1 MNNRHRRIA
10 RLKEQEYVVTA
21 RKAKKAADSACI
33 LASNAVKMAS
43 DFVTVFNGAVGELFE
58 SFGAGLV
65 RIGKNMQGKES
76 ATLMHDLSTEEWV
89 ALSRYI
95 RGDLYIG
102 GANEGREEQIELF
115 RSAAIKIIRIGDVL
129 EGDQL

>member
-10 RLKEQEYVVTA
+10 RLKAKEQQFDMGNVKCFINETMEKVTDIFSA
-21 RKAKKAADSACI
+21 MTNLIGEALEFYGTGIAK
-33 LASNAVKMAS
+33 
-43 DFVTVFNGAVGELFE
+43 
-58 SFGAGLV
+58 
-65 RIGKNMQGKES
+65 IGKKIQGKEDGS
-76 ATLMHDLSTEEWV
+76 LMNDLTPDEWI

-95 RGDLYIG
+95 KGDLYIG

-115 RSAAIKIIRIGDVL
+115 RSAVIKIIRIGDVL

>member
-1 MNNRHRRIA
+1 MAAALENI
-10 RLKEQEYVVTA
+10 
-21 RKAKKAADSACI
+21 KKAIGSVFEVFGES
-33 LASNAVKMAS
+33 LVKMGRA
-43 DFVTVFNGAVGELFE
+43 
-58 SFGAGLV
+58 
-65 RIGKNMQGKES
+65 MQGKEPD
-76 ATLMHDLSTEEWV
+76 TLMHDLSTEEWV

>member
-10 RLKEQEYVVTA
+10 RLKKQLEQPQVEIIDWSKAIESVTA
-21 RKAKKAADSACI
+21 AFENIKKAIGSVFEVFGES
-33 LASNAVKMAS
+33 LVKMGRA
-43 DFVTVFNGAVGELFE
+43 
-58 SFGAGLV
+58 
-65 RIGKNMQGKES
+65 MQGKEPD
-76 ATLMHDLSTEEWV
+76 TLMHDLSTEEWV

>member
-1 MNNRHRRIA
+1 MNNRHRLVA
-10 RLKEQEYVVTA
+10 RLKAKEQQYNIRKIKCFNNETVKKVTDIFSA
-21 RKAKKAADSACI
+21 MINLIGEALEFYGTGIAK
-33 LASNAVKMAS
+33 
-43 DFVTVFNGAVGELFE
+43 
-58 SFGAGLV
+58 
-65 RIGKNMQGKES
+65 IGKSIQGKEND
-76 ATLMHDLSTEEWV
+76 TLMNNLTPDEWI

>member
-10 RLKEQEYVVTA
+10 RLKKQLEQPQVEIIDWSKAIESVTA
-21 RKAKKAADSACI
+21 AFENIKKAIGSVFEVFGES
-33 LASNAVKMAS
+33 LVKMGRA
-43 DFVTVFNGAVGELFE
+43 
-58 SFGAGLV
+58 
-65 RIGKNMQGKES
+65 MQGKEPD
-76 ATLMHDLSTEEWV
+76 TLVHDLSTEEWV

>member
-1 MNNRHRRIA
+1 MNNRHRRVA
-10 RLKEQEYVVTA
+10 RLKKQFEQPHVEIIDLSKAIESVTVA
-21 RKAKKAADSACI
+21 FENIKKAIGS
-33 LASNAVKMAS
+33 V
-43 DFVTVFNGAVGELFE
+43 FE
-58 SFGAGLV
+58 SFGQSLIKLG
-65 RIGKNMQGKES
+65 RSMQGKETD
-76 ATLMHDLSTEEWV
+76 TLMQDLTNAEWI

-102 GANEGREEQIELF
+102 GTNEGREEQIELF

>member
-10 RLKEQEYVVTA
+10 RLKKQLEQPQVEIIDWSKTIESVTVA
-21 RKAKKAADSACI
+21 FETIKKAIGYVFEAFGES
-33 LASNAVKMAS
+33 LVK
-43 DFVTVFNGAVGELFE
+43 
-58 SFGAGLV
+58 
-65 RIGKNMQGKES
+65 IGRAMQGKEPD
-76 ATLMHDLSTEEWV
+76 TLMHDLSTEEWV

-102 GANEGREEQIELF
+102 GTNEGREEQIELF

>member
-1 MNNRHRRIA
+1 MNNRHRRVA
-10 RLKEQEYVVTA
+10 RLKKQLEQPHVEIIDLSKAIESVTVA
-21 RKAKKAADSACI
+21 FETIKKAIGSVFEAFGES
-33 LASNAVKMAS
+33 LVK
-43 DFVTVFNGAVGELFE
+43 
-58 SFGAGLV
+58 
-65 RIGKNMQGKES
+65 IGRAMQGKEPD
-76 ATLMHDLSTEEWV
+76 TLMHDLSTEEWV

>member
-10 RLKEQEYVVTA
+10 RLKKQLEQPQVEIIDWSKAIESATA
-21 RKAKKAADSACI
+21 AFENIKKAI
-33 LASNAVKMAS
+33 GY
-43 DFVTVFNGAVGELFE
+43 VFEVFGE
-58 SFGAGLV
+58 SLV
-65 RIGKNMQGKES
+65 RMGRAMQGKEPD
-76 ATLMHDLSTEEWV
+76 TLMQDLSTEEWV